1 MLESHIGACKRLY
14 VTLDETILTRVGMDQ
29 LGLVTSLQVPEDGSV
44 IEIGQV
50 DHVLALFKL
59 RNRTFQFLSFQK

>member
-1 MLESHIGACKRLY
+1 MK
-14 VTLDETILTRVGMDQ
+14 TILTRVGMDQ
-29 LGLVTSLQVPEDGSV
+29 LGLVTSLQIPEDGSV

-59 RNRTFQFLSFQK
+59 RNRTLQFLSFQTVLK